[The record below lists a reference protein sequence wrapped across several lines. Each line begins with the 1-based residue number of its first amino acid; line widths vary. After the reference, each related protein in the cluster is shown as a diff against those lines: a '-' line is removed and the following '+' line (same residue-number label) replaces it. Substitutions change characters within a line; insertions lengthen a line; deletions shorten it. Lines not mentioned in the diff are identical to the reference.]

1 MMASIIRF
9 MFPPLFVLGCTSSS
23 GEETGELPV
32 DTGTPKYE
40 TQRTLLHEMFTG
52 STCGPCE
59 PAAGYLGEVFDARPN
74 QHTVI
79 KYQLG
84 GDPYFTYEGYLR
96 RIGYNPDGSTGYS
109 LPWLQLD
116 GINGHHPN
124 DMDGDMV
131 YDFTDVYTTQ
141 WFDQYVVKPSGME
154 LSVSHTVVDQTVS
167 FDIELLPYALY
178 EDMDPQP
185 NLVLHAAIIEE
196 TTVNNIGSNGQTEF
210 HYVMKKMVPNQD
222 GTPLAPL
229 KRLEPVTL
237 SLSYTFNGD
246 YKADSSMNNQVDDSI
261 EHTVEDFDDLQ
272 VVVFVQDSATL
283 EVHQSAWTIV
293 TSE

>member
-1 MMASIIRF
+1 MHTLIQRC
-9 MFPPLFVLGCTSSS
+9 LFFSLALGGCTTST
-23 GEETGELPV
+23 GEETSEPV

-40 TQRTLLHEMFTG
+40 TARMLLHEMFTG

-59 PAAGYLGEVFDARPN
+59 PAARYLKEVFDARPN

-84 GDPYFTYEGYLR
+84 GDAYFTNEGYLR
-96 RIGYNPDGSTGYS
+96 RIGYNPDGATGYS

-116 GINGHHPN
+116 GENGHHPN

-131 YDFTDVYTTQ
+131 YDFTDVYTTE
-141 WFDQYVVKPSGME
+141 WFDQYVSKPSGME
-154 LSVSHTVVDQTVS
+154 LSVTHSVVGQTVS
-167 FDIELLPYALY
+167 FDVTLVPYARY
-178 EDMDPQP
+178 EELDPQP

-196 TTVNNIGSNGQTEF
+196 TTTNNVGSNGQTEF
-210 HYVMKKMVPNQD
+210 QYVMKKMVPNPG

-229 KRLEPVTL
+229 TRLEPVSL
-237 SLSYTFNGD
+237 SFSYTFNGD
-246 YKADSSMNNQVDDSI
+246 YKEGSSMNNQVNDAV
-261 EHTVEDFDDLQ
+261 EHTVEEFEDLQ
-272 VVVFVQDSATL
+272 VVVFVQDPITL

-293 TSE
+293 DTE